1 MSGPRAKG
9 CARCLLRPLSPTNHF
24 QKGNIMFTSPTRFLA
39 LAAMAVAC
47 ASVGGYA
54 LADTPSPAGPVLTP
68 ETKWQAQHPRRT
80 QVNSRLN
87 NQNKRIH
94 AEVKDGQIN
103 KKQAAALH
111 TEDHQ
116 IRTEERDM
124 ASQNNTH
131 ITTQEQKTLNQQE
144 NAVSG
149 QIGK

>member
-1 MSGPRAKG
+1 MLNSIARILT
-9 CARCLLRPLSPTNHF
+9 CAAMTV
-24 QKGNIMFTSPTRFLA
+24 A
-39 LAAMAVAC
+39 LAAVC
-47 ASVGGYA
+47 GPA
-54 LADTPSPAGPVLTP
+54 LADTPTPAAGPAATP
-68 ETKWQAQHPRRT
+68 ATKFQATHPRRA

-87 NQNKRIH
+87 NQNRRID
-94 AEVKDGQIN
+94 AEVKDVQIN

-111 TEDHQ
+111 NEDHQ

-149 QIGK
+149 QIGPQK

>member
-1 MSGPRAKG
+1 MQNTI
-9 CARCLLRPLSPTNHF
+9 ARTLTLAAVTV
-24 QKGNIMFTSPTRFLA
+24 A
-39 LAAMAVAC
+39 LAGV
-47 ASVGGYA
+47 SGHV
-54 LADTPSPAGPVLTP
+54 LADTPTPAAGHAVTP
-68 ETKWQAQHPRRT
+68 ATKFQATHPRRA

-87 NQNKRIH
+87 NQNRRID

-103 KKQAAALH
+103 KQQAAALH
-111 TEDHQ
+111 SEDHQ

>member
-1 MSGPRAKG
+1 MLNTIVR
-9 CARCLLRPLSPTNHF
+9 
-24 QKGNIMFTSPTRFLA
+24 ILA
-39 LAAMAVAC
+39 LAAMTVAL
-47 ASVGGYA
+47 AGLSGHA
-54 LADTPSPAGPVLTP
+54 LADTSTPDTGPKAAPVN
-68 ETKWQAQHPRRT
+68 KFQATHPRRA

-87 NQNKRIH
+87 NQNKRID

-103 KKQAAALH
+103 RKQAAALH
-111 TEDHQ
+111 NEDHQ

-149 QIGK
+149 QIGKEK